1 MSSAGAHTEA
11 PEGATRDLVF
21 GRGHTL
27 VVRPAVADDA
37 AGLCALFESLDDED
51 RHRRFF
57 CAFHP
62 SEAFC
67 LGQVTVREQGGAR
80 LVAIDTDPETGERR
94 LVAEA
99 GFSLLPTGSGEL
111 SITITRPWRG
121 WLGAYLLDLLCDVA
135 AAAGVRNLEA
145 DVLTVNQ
152 PMMALLR
159 SRGAAVVDHDGFS
172 VVRLRIA
179 TEGARPSW
187 DGIDHPR
194 VLIEAP
200 GARWHAESAARDA
213 GGHVLS
219 CNGPRPGRRGCPVL
233 RGEPCPLVAGA
244 DVVIVAHAPDDPA
257 WAALVAD
264 HPRLHPG
271 VAVHVERA
279 GADDDAAVIDRLLH
293 RDTQ

>member
-1 MSSAGAHTEA
+1 MSAAGLDTDSIG
-11 PEGATRDLVF
+11 GATHHLAF
-21 GRGHTL
+21 GAGRHL
-27 VVRPAVADDA
+27 VVRPAVASDA
-37 AGLCALFESLDDED
+37 AGLRALFDSLDDDD
-51 RHRRFF
+51 RHNRFF

-67 LGQVTVREQGGAR
+67 LGQVTVGEHGGAR
-80 LVAIDTDPETGERR
+80 LVAIESDPESGAGR

-121 WLGAYLLDLLCDVA
+121 WLGAYLLDLLCDAA

-152 PMMALLR
+152 PMLALLR
-159 SRGAAVVDHDGFS
+159 ARGAAVVDHDGFS

-179 TEGARPSW
+179 TAGARPTW
-187 DGIDHPR
+187 EGIDHPR

-200 GARWHAESAARDA
+200 GARWHAEAEARDA
-213 GGHVLS
+213 GAHVIT

-244 DVVIVAHAPDDPA
+244 DLVVMGHPTDDPN
-257 WAALVAD
+257 WAAL
-264 HPRLHPG
+264 
-271 VAVHVERA
+271 A
-279 GADDDAAVIDRLLH
+279 GAHHEVHPDVVVWVEPRGAAAEALDLDRLLH
-293 RDTQ
+293 RDRQ